1 MLYNKE
7 MQYEWDEG
15 KRRRNIEK
23 HGVDFTDI
31 IHFQWDDALEAVD
44 DRFDYGEK
52 RINAV
57 GFLGT
62 RLVVVTYVERGDVIR
77 VISLRKAT
85 KTEERLYHEYS

>member
-1 MLYNKE
+1 MHYNKD
-7 MQYEWDEG
+7 MQYEWDE
-15 KRRRNIEK
+15 KKQRRNIEK
-23 HGVDFTDI
+23 HGVDFIDI

-44 DRFDYGEK
+44 NRFDYGEE

-62 RLVVVTYVERGDVIR
+62 RLVVVTYVEREDAIR

-85 KTEERLYHEYS
+85 KIEERLYHEYS

>member
-1 MLYNKE
+1 
-7 MQYEWDEG
+7 MQYEWDEE

-23 HGVDFTDI
+23 HGIDFTDI

-44 DRFDYGEK
+44 DRFDYGEE
-52 RINAV
+52 RINAIS
-57 GFLGT
+57 FLRT
-62 RLVVVTYVERGDVIR
+62 RLVVVTYVERGDLIR

>member
-1 MLYNKE
+1 MHYNKD
-7 MQYEWDEG
+7 MQYEWDEE

-23 HGVDFTDI
+23 HGIDFTDI
-31 IHFQWDDALEAVD
+31 IQFQWDDALEAVD
-44 DRFDYGEK
+44 DRFDYGEE

-62 RLVVVTYVERGDVIR
+62 RLVVVTYVERGEVMR